1 MNNYVCVIVF
11 LGLLG
16 HVWFC
21 VRFSV
26 FSAILSDWLGR
37 MSQKWPIF
45 IGWPLV
51 EWFAL
56 CYQTVVCLSVCNVG
70 ILWPNGWM
78 DPDET
83 WHASRSLPGHIVLD
97 GDPASPPPKVH
108 SPQFSAH
115 ICCGQMAGWIKMPHC
130 VRWGPSFPSPKGT
143 QPPIFGPYLLWPN
156 GWMDKDATWYG
167 DRPRPRR
174 LSVRWGLSSPPQKG
188 GRAPQFSSDVYC
200 GQMARWIKMPLGM
213 EVNLGPGDVVLDGVA
228 APP

>member
-115 ICCGQMAGWIKMPHC
+115 ICCGQMAGWIKMP
-130 VRWGPSFPSPKGT
+130 
-143 QPPIFGPYLLWPN
+143 
-156 GWMDKDATWYG
+156 
-167 DRPRPRR
+167 
-174 LSVRWGLSSPPQKG
+174 
-188 GRAPQFSSDVYC
+188 
-200 GQMARWIKMPLGM
+200 LGM
-213 EVNLGPGDVVLDGVA
+213 EIGLGPGDFLLDGDWAPLPKKGAEPPSFRPMSIVA
-228 APP
+228 KWLVGSRCHLVWK